1 MRVWALSLL
10 VGFGVGLAQEPAPAA
25 LYTLGPDDQIVIRV
39 LDLEE
44 FGAGNTAA
52 AADKPYRIDLRGFL
66 NLPLIGR
73 VRAGGRTIE
82 AFESEL
88 VEKLRQFVK
97 EPQVTVMVTE
107 YRSQPISILGQVTSP
122 GVHQLQGRKTL
133 LEVISQA
140 GGFKPEAGY
149 TIKIVRKK
157 QYGSIPLASAKGDPS
172 GEFSVAEVSVKGIM
186 NAEHPEENML
196 IQPFD
201 VITVP
206 KAEMVYVVGTVKK
219 SGGFTLAERE
229 NVTVLQALSMAE
241 GFGPQPADREC
252 KILRRNG
259 TSDRIEIA
267 VNLNA
272 ILKGKAP
279 DVPMKSDDILFVPS
293 STSKKVLARTAES
306 AIALT
311 TGMLIWRR

>member
-1 MRVWALSLL
+1 VKLLWLLLALVCGA
-10 VGFGVGLAQEPAPAA
+10 VGQEAGPAV
-25 LYTLGPDDQIVIRV
+25 YTLGPDDQIVIRV

-44 FGAGNTAA
+44 FGATTT
-52 AADKPYRIDLRGFL
+52 AADKPYRIDLRGFV
-66 NLPLIGR
+66 NLPLVGR
-73 VRAGGRTIE
+73 VKAGGQNIE
-82 AFESEL
+82 AFEAEL
-88 VEKLRQFVK
+88 VGKLREFVK

-107 YRSQPISILGQVTSP
+107 YRSQPISILGQVTQP
-122 GVHQLQGRKTL
+122 GVHQLQGRKSL
-133 LEVISQA
+133 FEVISMA
-140 GGFKPEAGY
+140 GGLKPEAGY

-157 QYGSIPLASAKGDPS
+157 QYGAIPLATAKTDTT
-172 GEFSVAEVSVKGIM
+172 GEYSVAEVSVKGIM
-186 NAEHPEENML
+186 NADHPEENLL

-206 KAEMVYVVGTVKK
+206 KAELVYVVGTVKK

-241 GFGPQPADREC
+241 GFGPQPADKEC

-259 TSDRIEIA
+259 SSDRLEIP

-279 DVPMKSDDILFVPS
+279 DVPMQSEDILFVPS
-293 STSKKVLARTAES
+293 SMGKKVVARAAES

-311 TGMLIWRR
+311 TGLLIWRR

>member
-1 MRVWALSLL
+1 
-10 VGFGVGLAQEPAPAA
+10 
-25 LYTLGPDDQIVIRV
+25 
-39 LDLEE
+39 
-44 FGAGNTAA
+44 
-52 AADKPYRIDLRGFL
+52 
-66 NLPLIGR
+66 
-73 VRAGGRTIE
+73 
-82 AFESEL
+82 
-88 VEKLRQFVK
+88 
-97 EPQVTVMVTE
+97 
-107 YRSQPISILGQVTSP
+107 
-122 GVHQLQGRKTL
+122 
-133 LEVISQA
+133 VISQA

-157 QYGSIPLASAKGDPS
+157 QYGAIPLASAKGDPS

-186 NAEHPEENML
+186 NAEHPEENLL

>member
-1 MRVWALSLL
+1 
-10 VGFGVGLAQEPAPAA
+10 
-25 LYTLGPDDQIVIRV
+25 
-39 LDLEE
+39 
-44 FGAGNTAA
+44 
-52 AADKPYRIDLRGFL
+52 
-66 NLPLIGR
+66 

-82 AFESEL
+82 AFEAEL

-122 GVHQLQGRKTL
+122 GVHQLQGRKSL
-133 LEVISQA
+133 LEVISVA

-157 QYGSIPLASAKGDPS
+157 QYGAIPLASAKGDPS

-186 NAEHPEENML
+186 NAEHPEENLL

-259 TSDRIEIA
+259 TNDRIEIA

-279 DVPMKSDDILFVPS
+279 DVPMKSEDILFVPS
-293 STSKKVLARTAES
+293 STGKRILARTGEA

-311 TGMLIWRR
+311 TGLLIFRR

>member
-1 MRVWALSLL
+1 MRTLILL
-10 VGFGVGLAQEPAPAA
+10 WTAAAFAQTQAPV
-25 LYTLGPDDQIVIRV
+25 YVLGPEDQMVIRV
-39 LDLEE
+39 SDLDE
-44 FGAGNTAA
+44 FGAGGTAA
-52 AADKPYRIDLRGFL
+52 AADKPYRIDMRGFV

-73 VRAGGRTIE
+73 LKAGGLNVE
-82 AFESEL
+82 QFETAV
-88 VEKLRQFVK
+88 VEKLQQFVK
-97 EPQVTVMVTE
+97 APQVTILVTE
-107 YRSQPISILGQVTSP
+107 FRSQPISILGQVGTP

-133 LEVISQA
+133 LEVISVA
-140 GGFKPEAGY
+140 GGLKPESGY

-157 QYGSIPLASAKGDPS
+157 QYGAIPLKSAKEDTS
-172 GEFSVAEVSVKGIM
+172 GEYSVAEVSVKGIM
-186 NAEHPEENML
+186 NATSPEENVL

-206 KAEMVYVVGTVKK
+206 KAELIYVVGTVKR

-241 GFGPQPADREC
+241 GFGPQPADKQC

-259 TSDRIEIA
+259 TSDREEIP
-267 VNLNA
+267 VDLNA

-279 DVPMKSDDILFVPS
+279 DVAMRSEDILFVPS
-293 STSKKVLARTAES
+293 STSKKVMAKAAES